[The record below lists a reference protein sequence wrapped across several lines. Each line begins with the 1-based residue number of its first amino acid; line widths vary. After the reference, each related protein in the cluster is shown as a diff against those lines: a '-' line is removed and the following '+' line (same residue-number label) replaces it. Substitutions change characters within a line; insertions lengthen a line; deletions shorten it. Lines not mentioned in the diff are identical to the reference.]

1 MSADIHSNEQTEQPR
16 ANDHELKS
24 VLLALRPRQW
34 TKNLLVFLAP
44 AVAGDLHYGAIA
56 LRTLAIFGIFCAAAS
71 GSYLI
76 NDSIDV
82 EADRLHPV
90 KRNRPIAAG
99 TVRTRFAF
107 VLGPLLLALALC
119 LSWALADGVLVITI
133 AVYGLMTVGYSL
145 WLKREPVIELV
156 VVGAGFVI
164 RAIAGGVGSHVT
176 LSSWFLVVVTFG
188 ALFVVSGKRAAEL
201 HTLSDERIAHRP
213 VLADYTPTFIQSVL
227 TLSATVTVTGY
238 CLWAFEHTGISAHV
252 GHRFIWIELSVIP
265 VILGVLHVLRLLDAG
280 KGGAPEDLVFN
291 DRVLQITSV
300 IWAIF
305 VGNCNIRVNCE

>member
-1 MSADIHSNEQTEQPR
+1 MSADVHSNELTQPGLT
-16 ANDHELKS
+16 NDHELKS
-24 VLLALRPRQW
+24 LLRALRPRQW

-44 AVAGDLHYGAIA
+44 AVAGDLHHGAIA
-56 LRTLAIFGIFCAAAS
+56 LRTLAVFGIFCAAAS

-76 NDSIDV
+76 NDAIDV

-90 KRNRPIAAG
+90 KRNRPIASG

-119 LSWALADGVLVITI
+119 LAWALADGALVLTI
-133 AVYGLMTVGYSL
+133 AAYGLITVSYSL
-145 WLKREPVIELV
+145 WLKREPVVELV
-156 VVGAGFVI
+156 AVAAGFVI
-164 RAIAGGVGSHVT
+164 RAIAGAVGSHVP

-201 HTLSDERIAHRP
+201 HSLSDVRIAHRP

-238 CLWAFEHTGISAHV
+238 CLWAFERTGISAHV

-265 VILGVLHVLRLLDAG
+265 VVLGVLHVLRLLDAG
-280 KGGAPEDLVFN
+280 KGGAPEDLVFK
-291 DRVLQITSV
+291 DRALQITAV
-300 IWAIF
+300 IWAIL
-305 VGNCNIRVNCE
+305 VGIAIYA

>member
-1 MSADIHSNEQTEQPR
+1 VSADVHSDELTQPGR
-16 ANDHELKS
+16 TNGHELKS
-24 VLLALRPRQW
+24 LLRALRPRQW

-44 AVAGDLHYGAIA
+44 AAAGDLHHGAIA

-76 NDSIDV
+76 NDAIDV

-90 KRNRPIAAG
+90 KRNRPIASG

-107 VLGPLLLALALC
+107 VLGTLLLALALC
-119 LSWALADGVLVITI
+119 LAWALVDGVLVITI
-133 AVYGLMTVGYSL
+133 AAYGLITVSYSL
-145 WLKREPVIELV
+145 WLKREPVVELV
-156 VVGAGFVI
+156 AVAAGFVI
-164 RAIAGGVGSHVT
+164 RAIAGAVGNHVP
-176 LSSWFLVVVTFG
+176 LSSWFLVVVSFG

-201 HTLSDERIAHRP
+201 HNLSDDRIAHRP
-213 VLADYTPTFIQSVL
+213 VLADYTTTFIQSVL

-238 CLWAFEHTGISAHV
+238 CLWAFERIGISAHV

-265 VILGVLHVLRLLDAG
+265 VVLGVLHVLRLLDAG
-280 KGGAPEDLVFN
+280 KGGAPEDLVFH
-291 DRVLQITSV
+291 DRVLQVTAV

-305 VGNCNIRVNCE
+305 VGIAIYA